1 MTRPFLMGFYTSS
14 NEWPFTN
21 NQGYSM
27 EVNMETA
34 DSHDTLDHTQQKLP
48 LSDVERCIDTYTHL
62 ECVKIN
68 PETRTLL
75 VLTSCLTGD
84 FWGGK
89 IFLLQSTHST
99 EIAQLISESPID
111 LKSFIGCNAQRTLSG
126 NTAGSWITPNE
137 FAAVTERG
145 TVEVWQKAFDPNAN
159 STQSGCWRDLSF
171 EPVSVMHGHNSIVS
185 SVHCWPSDPELL
197 VTSSHDGSCRTWSLK
212 TYMCT
217 DCCRAHMGPVHALEC
232 QPDGT
237 NLFLTGAT
245 DRSGLVRLWDRR
257 EKGCV
262 GGVLGLQPYYSVRS
276 LSWAAH
282 DPNLL
287 AIGTETGHLV
297 LHDLRNLN
305 SDVHLL
311 STQIHD
317 DVIQELSF
325 CAGLESLLATASHDN
340 TARVVS
346 AASGEVVAGPIK
358 HSDMVTTLEWYPQ
371 SNLLLSGAQ
380 NCEITYT
387 FIQCDK

>member
-1 MTRPFLMGFYTSS
+1 
-14 NEWPFTN
+14 
-21 NQGYSM
+21 
-27 EVNMETA
+27 META
-34 DSHDTLDHTQQKLP
+34 DSPVNTQQQQP
-48 LSDVERCIDTYTHL
+48 LSDVEHCIDTYTHL
-62 ECVKIN
+62 ESIKIN
-68 PETRTLL
+68 PETKSVL

-84 FWGGK
+84 YWGGK
-89 IFLLQSTHST
+89 IFLLQSTHSPET
-99 EIAQLISESPID
+99 TQLIIESPID
-111 LKSFIGCNAQRTLSG
+111 LKSFIGCSNTQRTLAG
-126 NTAGSWITPNE
+126 NTAGSWISSNE
-137 FAAVTERG
+137 FVAVTERG

-159 STQSGCWRDLSF
+159 SAEFGCWRDLSF
-171 EPVSVMHGHNSIVS
+171 EPVSVMHGHDNIVS
-185 SVHCWPSDPELL
+185 SVHCWPSDPDIL
-197 VTSSHDGSCRTWSLK
+197 VTSSHDGSCRVWSLK
-212 TYMCT
+212 TYMST
-217 DCCRAHMGPVHALEC
+217 DCYRAHMGPVHDLEC

-245 DRSGLVRLWDRR
+245 DRSGPVRLWDRR
-257 EKGCV
+257 EKDCV
-262 GGVLGLQPYYSVRS
+262 GGVLGLQRYYSVRS

-282 DPNLL
+282 NPNML

-317 DVIQELSF
+317 DVIRQISF
-325 CAGLESLLATASHDN
+325 CPKYESLISTASHDN

-371 SNLLLSGAQ
+371 SNLLITGAQ
-380 NCEITYT
+380 NCEISYT